1 MPTATA
7 AKRKK
12 RKISV
17 LKRIRQTEHR
27 TALNRRNK
35 NKLRRS
41 IKEFRRALAAGNR
54 EELQKLLGDT
64 LSTIDRSVGKG
75 IIHKN
80 TASRYKARL
89 MARYH
94 QVLSAPASA

>member
-1 MPTATA
+1 MPTTTA
-7 AKRKK
+7 PKRKK

-17 LKRIRQTEHR
+17 LKRIRQAERR
-27 TALNRRNK
+27 TALNRRSK
-35 NKLRRS
+35 SRLRRS

-54 EELQKLLGDT
+54 DALQKLLGDT
-64 LSTIDRSVGKG
+64 LSIIDRSVGKG

-94 QVLSAPASA
+94 DVLSAPASA

>member
-1 MPTATA
+1 MPTTTA
-7 AKRKK
+7 PKRKK

-17 LKRIRQTEHR
+17 LKRIRQAERR
-27 TALNRRNK
+27 TALNRRSK
-35 NKLRRS
+35 SRLRRS

-54 EELQKLLGDT
+54 DALQKLLGDT
-64 LSTIDRSVGKG
+64 LSIIDRSVGKG

-94 QVLSAPASA
+94 DVLSASASA